1 MRDIIEPTEP
11 MVVQTKVECGSREA
25 KIGASGIL
33 PSQKRTIIVSPS
45 LDLFILQFDNPDM
58 LSWSLSEDI
67 VPFDTIPS
75 PMQIR
80 HVGWQYHPI
89 WASSLQD
96 SPWIGSLD
104 SLCSYIVYGVRL
116 GGLETLWLINYRI
129 KRKHWV
135 SSKSE
140 VKGPEPKVFETDN
153 FRLIEVLLDEN
164 VLSPEQLRWDE
175 VVAEG
180 DPYTVSDFLA
190 FVTKLRLATCTD
202 HAVWVSQDRTPLEQ
216 SLGRALP
223 GLDLEKLEALNPWY
237 SPGITVPGRIY
248 KIPYDESMTIVPPA
262 SWAGGCPKTLVLDSR
277 ERKAEAQSSEQLEHI
292 VARASTNAEEPAQN
306 NIKARSIGASDNSK
320 GTKTPS
326 TTYSSTK
333 AAPKTMGTANA
344 LSCWKETHPTE
355 KFDSSQD
362 LRLEFITTFCNRL
375 KEVSLNPQSPL
386 REYPYQDTLIGIN
399 LLSCPKY
406 HFGTR
411 EVASCHEVM
420 KYIDHKCP
428 DSGGV
433 YSTSCLLYY
442 FVKRDDIVW
451 NR

>member
-104 SLCSYIVYGVRL
+104 SCAHILY
-116 GGLETLWLINYRI
+116 TA
-129 KRKHWV
+129 
-135 SSKSE
+135 E

-292 VARASTNAEEPAQN
+292 VARASTNAENLLRIISRQGLLAPA
-306 NIKARSIGASDNSK
+306 I
-320 GTKTPS
+320 TPRGQ
-326 TTYSSTK
+326 K
-333 AAPKTMGTANA
+333 R
-344 LSCWKETHPTE
+344 L
-355 KFDSSQD
+355 
-362 LRLEFITTFCNRL
+362 LRLTQAQRQLRRQWEQPMHCPAGRKPTPQ
-375 KEVSLNPQSPL
+375 KSLIQAK
-386 REYPYQDTLIGIN
+386 T
-399 LLSCPKY
+399 
-406 HFGTR
+406 
-411 EVASCHEVM
+411 
-420 KYIDHKCP
+420 
-428 DSGGV
+428 
-433 YSTSCLLYY
+433 
-442 FVKRDDIVW
+442 
-451 NR
+451 